1 MRQPIENSPPLATLS
16 TEARTL
22 VNLLEQAHYNR
33 DAVTSA
39 DFGQVIPS
47 YMYDLDG
54 QRLFFLDSDRKNFE
68 DLYGKN
74 IYWNISALGNID
86 PAYEIFQTYET
97 RANARINWI
106 FAELKKDFD
115 LSGNDTY
122 AADRSKAEWPA
133 SAEAADELWRRR
145 LKFELISE
153 MMNKK
158 TLEEAKAGG
167 AEAIRAHDEER
178 RRNRRQR
185 SRGIFPLERRADLR
199 STLHVF
205 LRGDIRRL
213 RNPDEAAARRDRRV
227 ARDGRRLLL
236 REGDRARRSG
246 RSGQTAQTKRQ
257 DHRRGAK

>member
-1 MRQPIENSPPLATLS
+1 MRTQPTSPLLRTTRPLRPLSFIMIKRYLVLRWIALGAALAGLLGGGASMQAATDRKFSTSATLS

-122 AADRSKAEWPA
+122 AADRTKAEWPA
-133 SAEAADELWRRR
+133 SAEAADDLWRRR
-145 LKFELISE
+145 LKFELIS
-153 MMNKK
+153 
-158 TLEEAKAGG
+158 
-167 AEAIRAHDEER
+167 
-178 RRNRRQR
+178 
-185 SRGIFPLERRADLR
+185 
-199 STLHVF
+199 
-205 LRGDIRRL
+205 
-213 RNPDEAAARRDRRV
+213 
-227 ARDGRRLLL
+227 
-236 REGDRARRSG
+236 
-246 RSGQTAQTKRQ
+246 
-257 DHRRGAK
+257 